1 MKDIKNGRI
10 EPVTL
15 KTEWQKWL
23 DGGLFKNK
31 YYNYLAIICTY
42 SPKSKYGSLFCDYV
56 STRIRLQLLFSIEIL
71 QDIEYCHLNPKKF
84 LNNQKCPKQFKS
96 VENDWFCN
104 IWLIGIMFKQNKE
117 QKQLETLEGENN
129 LIEFSKRIKFGKNV
143 LETEWIHKQQR
154 IDSINSVLLRIEEGQ
169 KVGSFNECLERCC
182 NITKCSAI
190 TFTGFLTKTSDLNST
205 NPSKCLLFSCINKSS
220 FNIDG
225 RCQFNKGTNEEI
237 NIGLLSVE
245 ILRETLN
252 NESNLNEGNKI
263 NEKDLQLNGEID
275 YKIKQIRYEER
286 NHSVLNLSTWDEMF
300 PLDPQ
305 HIPVWIIG
313 LAIVAVFTV
322 IENLT
327 KDGRDRSLDYKIS
340 NIFVAKG
347 SHHSQ
352 VIKEFE
358 RREDEMV
365 IPKTSSSLFNST
377 NFEYLMRNIGIDTI
391 IVTGFLT
398 DQCVAATI
406 CDGADRGFW
415 MICVNDACGT
425 STRERHVNA
434 LNAFKGYCRMES
446 TETIINAIQKDIKK

>member
-1 MKDIKNGRI
+1 MSVKSNDNFNKLKEFNPRPCDIYESRVRPLVKAKTAVLVVDVQNWTMEKGNFPLSDYFYEEANKNVVPNIKNILNCAREYGI
-10 EPVTL
+10 E
-15 KTEWQKWL
+15 
-23 DGGLFKNK
+23 
-31 YYNYLAIICTY
+31 
-42 SPKSKYGSLFCDYV
+42 
-56 STRIRLQLLFSIEIL
+56 
-71 QDIEYCHLNPKKF
+71 
-84 LNNQKCPKQFKS
+84 
-96 VENDWFCN
+96 
-104 IWLIGIMFKQNKE
+104 
-117 QKQLETLEGENN
+117 
-129 LIEFSKRIKFGKNV
+129 
-143 LETEWIHKQQR
+143 
-154 IDSINSVLLRIEEGQ
+154 
-169 KVGSFNECLERCC
+169 
-182 NITKCSAI
+182 
-190 TFTGFLTKTSDLNST
+190 
-205 NPSKCLLFSCINKSS
+205 
-220 FNIDG
+220 
-225 RCQFNKGTNEEI
+225 
-237 NIGLLSVE
+237 
-245 ILRETLN
+245 
-252 NESNLNEGNKI
+252 
-263 NEKDLQLNGEID
+263 
-275 YKIKQIRYEER
+275 
-286 NHSVLNLSTWDEMF
+286 
-300 PLDPQ
+300 
-305 HIPVWIIG
+305 
-313 LAIVAVFTV
+313 AVFTV